1 MKPVTIHSEILIIL
15 CLLLLLYFH
24 HTSTII
30 HIYYLILYDFN
41 CPLYEFNCQLV
52 LFPSIFQFQVSI
64 ATLTLFS
71 MWGRCM
77 HPPPCFGFCPILKTS
92 KGNPYLKIFYFSKLF
107 VTDAPMKK
115 SKYLALSHLREH
127 LFFGR

>member
-52 LFPSIFQFQVSI
+52 FPSIFQFRVSI

-71 MWGRCM
+71 MGGGALYA
-77 HPPPCFGFCPILKTS
+77 PPPALVFCPILKTS